1 MTYGF
6 LGCGSMGGAIAARL
20 SESTKEITV
29 SDRSGKAKKLAEE
42 LGIRYSDNIGIVTN
56 CDTVFLAVK
65 PQMLRDVLA
74 PLRPMLALRRPL
86 LVSMAAGVELAK
98 VQELAGCALPI
109 IRIMPNTPTSVG
121 MGVIPYCRNELVSDR
136 LLAEWIV
143 DMQPCGTLDPLEERL
158 MDAASALSGSGPA
171 YFYMMLDALADG
183 AAACGMPKA
192 KALDYAARTMAGAA
206 QMYLETKQHPAAL
219 KDAVCSPGGS
229 TLAGVQALEREGF
242 RGAVT
247 DCVIAA
253 YRKNK
258 ELGKQSADTAKTGVG
273 K

>member
-6 LGCGSMGGAIAARL
+6 LGCGNMGGAIAARL

-29 SDRSGKAKKLAEE
+29 SDRSGKAKKLAAQ
-42 LGIRYSDNIGIVTN
+42 LGIGYADNVTIATG
-56 CDTVFLAVK
+56 CDCIFLAVK
-65 PQMLRDVLA
+65 PQMLSDALA
-74 PLRPMLALRRPL
+74 PLKPMLALRKPL

-98 VQELAGCALPI
+98 VLALAGCALPV
-109 IRIMPNTPTSVG
+109 IRIMPNTPTAVG

-136 LLAEWIV
+136 LLAAWLV
-143 DMQPCGTLDPLEERL
+143 DMQPCGTLDALDEKL

-171 YFYMMLDALADG
+171 YYYMMLDALADG

-206 QMYLETKQHPAAL
+206 QMVLETKRHPAAL

-229 TLAGVQALEREGF
+229 TLAGVRALEAAGF
-242 RGAVT
+242 RSAVM
-247 DCVIAA
+247 DCVTAA
-253 YRKNK
+253 YARNK
-258 ELGKQSADTAKTGVG
+258 ELGK
-273 K
+273 

>member
-6 LGCGSMGGAIAARL
+6 LGCGNMGGAIAARL
-20 SESTKEITV
+20 SQSTKEITV
-29 SDRSGKAKKLAEE
+29 SDRSGRAKALASE
-42 LGIRYSDNIGIVTN
+42 LGIAYSDNIGVATN
-56 CDTVFLAVK
+56 CDCIFLAVK
-65 PQMLRDVLA
+65 PQMLQEVLT
-74 PLRPMLALRRPL
+74 PLRPMLALRRPM
-86 LVSMAAGVELAK
+86 LVSMCAGLELAK

-109 IRIMPNTPTSVG
+109 IRIMPNTPTRVG
-121 MGVIPYCRNELVSDR
+121 LGVIPYCRNELVRDR
-136 LLAEWIV
+136 MLAEWIV

-206 QMYLETKQHPAAL
+206 QMYIETKQHPAAL

-229 TLAGVQALEREGF
+229 TLAGVQELERAGF
-242 RGAVT
+242 RSAAA

-258 ELGKQSADTAKTGVG
+258 ELGK
-273 K
+273 

>member
-6 LGCGSMGGAIAARL
+6 LGCGNMGGAIAARL
-20 SESTKEITV
+20 SQSTKEITV
-29 SDRSGKAKKLAEE
+29 SDRSGKAKALAAE
-42 LGIRYSDNIGIVTN
+42 LGIAYSDNIGVATN
-56 CDTVFLAVK
+56 CDCIFLAVK
-65 PQMLRDVLA
+65 PQMLQEVLT
-74 PLRPMLALRRPL
+74 PLKPMLALRRPL
-86 LVSMAAGVELAK
+86 LVSMCAGLELAK

-109 IRIMPNTPTSVG
+109 IRIMPNTPTRVG
-121 MGVIPYCRNELVSDR
+121 LGVIPYCRNELVRDR
-136 LLAEWIV
+136 MLAEWIV

-206 QMYLETKQHPAAL
+206 QMYIETKQHPAAL

-229 TLAGVQALEREGF
+229 TLAGVQELDRAGF
-242 RGAVT
+242 RCAAA

-258 ELGKQSADTAKTGVG
+258 DLGK
-273 K
+273 

>member
-6 LGCGSMGGAIAARL
+6 LGCGNMGGAIASRL
-20 SESTKEITV
+20 AQSTKNITV
-29 SDRSGKAKKLAEE
+29 SDRSGRAKALAEK
-42 LGIRYSDNIGIVTN
+42 LGIAYADTVSVARD
-56 CDTVFLAVK
+56 CDTIFLAVK
-65 PQMLRDVLA
+65 PQMLREVLT

-86 LVSMAAGVELAK
+86 LVSMAAGITLEQ

-109 IRIMPNTPTSVG
+109 IRIMPNTPTAVG
-121 MGVIPYCRNELVSDR
+121 MGVIPYCRNELVKDR

-143 DMQPCGTLDPLEERL
+143 DMQPCGTPDPLEERL

-206 QMYLETKQHPAAL
+206 QMYLEEKRHPAEL

-229 TLAGVQALEREGF
+229 TLAGVQALEAAGF
-242 RGAVT
+242 RSAVME
-247 DCVIAA
+247 CVAA
-253 YRKNK
+253 AFRKNK
-258 ELGKQSADTAKTGVG
+258 DLGK
-273 K
+273 

>member
-6 LGCGSMGGAIAARL
+6 LGCGNMGGAIAARL
-20 SESTKEITV
+20 SQSTKEITV
-29 SDRSGKAKKLAEE
+29 SDRSGKAKNLASE
-42 LGIRYSDNIGIVTN
+42 LGIAYSDNIGVATN
-56 CDTVFLAVK
+56 CDCIFLAVK
-65 PQMLRDVLA
+65 PQMLGEVLK
-74 PLRPMLALRRPL
+74 PLKPMLALRRPL
-86 LVSMAAGVELAK
+86 LVSMCAGIELAQ

-109 IRIMPNTPTSVG
+109 IRIMPNTPTQVG
-121 MGVIPYCRNELVSDR
+121 LGVIPYCRNELVRDKM
-136 LLAEWIV
+136 LAQWIV

-206 QMYLETKQHPAAL
+206 QMVIETKQHPAAL

-229 TLAGVQALEREGF
+229 TLAGVQVLERAGF
-242 RGAVT
+242 RSAAAE
-247 DCVIAA
+247 CVVAA
-253 YRKNK
+253 YKRNK
-258 ELGKQSADTAKTGVG
+258 ELGK
-273 K
+273 